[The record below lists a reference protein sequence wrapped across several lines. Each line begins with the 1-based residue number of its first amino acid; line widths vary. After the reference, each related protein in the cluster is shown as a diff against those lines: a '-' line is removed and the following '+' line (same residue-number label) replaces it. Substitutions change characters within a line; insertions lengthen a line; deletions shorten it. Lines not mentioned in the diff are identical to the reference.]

1 MLTNQPNLENLS
13 IMTPSQMT
21 LGYIKLTYKDN
32 QDEKI
37 QYPKYNPISHNFQT
51 QKVTIFYDFKFYRFS
66 CTYPYMIEGLINEPH
81 DGKNF
86 DAV

>member
-37 QYPKYNPISHNFQT
+37 
-51 QKVTIFYDFKFYRFS
+51 
-66 CTYPYMIEGLINEPH
+66 
-81 DGKNF
+81 
-86 DAV
+86 